1 MVMKQGNHT
10 CQLRSLAMVVKRDV
24 HTWQL
29 WRMEFREGQP
39 HMATLEFSYGHEVR
53 QGHMSALDF
62 SVVAM
67 KQNE

>member
-1 MVMKQGNHT
+1 MTALEFSYGREAGRTYMAA
-10 CQLRSLAMVVKRDV
+10 L
-24 HTWQL
+24 
-29 WRMEFREGQP
+29 EFREGQP

-67 KQNE
+67 KQDE